1 LTKTASTTPARHAVV
16 IGGGIVGVC
25 SALYLQREGLR
36 VTLIERDEP
45 GDACSAGNAG
55 NLGIASCVP
64 YSLPGMM
71 WRVPRLL
78 LDRTSP
84 LNVRLSHIPRA
95 TPWFLRFLMAGSPQ
109 RVEEISDALR
119 SLMRRLYDA
128 YAPLLD
134 DAGARDL
141 VQNVGRLQVHESDK
155 GFAGSRYSM
164 DIRRRRGIE
173 FQTLSGDEVRE
184 IEPALGPAVTAG
196 YYIPEASHCVNP
208 SRLVKVFAECLV
220 RRGGTLLRQTV
231 KGLENGADGT
241 GSVVTDAGRHS
252 ADAVVL
258 AAGAWSGRLAKQLGT
273 RVPME
278 AERGYHTMLPN
289 SGVGMKIPVTAADR
303 FVSLSPM
310 EHGLRVSGMGE
321 FAPIDAPAD
330 WRLARVVVEHAR
342 HLLPGLS
349 EEGSHD
355 WMGPRPALPDGKPVI
370 GRSQRHPWATFAFGH
385 GHVGLGT
392 GAITG
397 RIVSQLVAGKPP
409 EVDLEPFRPDR
420 F

>member
-1 LTKTASTTPARHAVV
+1 MTETSPSSLRRHAVV
-16 IGGGIVGVC
+16 VGGGIVGVC
-25 SALYLQREGLR
+25 SALYLRRAGFR

-45 GDACSAGNAG
+45 GDASSAGNAG

-64 YSLPGMM
+64 YSLPGMA
-71 WRVPRLL
+71 WRVPGLL
-78 LDRTSP
+78 LDGTSP
-84 LNVRLSHIPRA
+84 LNVRLGHFPSA
-95 TPWFLRFLMAGSPQ
+95 LPWFLRFLRAGNRES
-109 RVEEISDALR
+109 VEEIADALR

-141 VQNVGRLQVHESDK
+141 VGNVGRLQVHESDE

-173 FQTLSGDEVRE
+173 FETLSGDEVRE
-184 IEPALGPAVTAG
+184 IEPALGPAVSAG
-196 YYIPEASHCVNP
+196 YFIPEASHCVNP
-208 SRLVKVFAECLV
+208 SRLVKAFAECLV
-220 RRGGTLLRQTV
+220 RGGGTLLRQTV
-231 KGLENGADGT
+231 RGLEDGADGT
-241 GSVVTDAGRHS
+241 GSVITDAGRHP

-258 AAGAWSGRLAKQLGT
+258 AAGAWSGPLARQLGT

-303 FVSLSPM
+303 FVSLAPM
-310 EHGLRVSGMGE
+310 EHGLRVSGMSE

-330 WRLARVVVEHAR
+330 WHLARVIVEHAR

-349 EEGSHD
+349 TAGSHD

-370 GRSQRHPWATFAFGH
+370 GRSPSHPWAVFAFGH

-392 GAITG
+392 TATTG

-409 EVDLEPFRPDR
+409 EIDLEPFRPDR

>member
-1 LTKTASTTPARHAVV
+1 MTETASSSPQRHAVV
-16 IGGGIVGVC
+16 VGGGIVGVC
-25 SALYLQREGLR
+25 SALYLQREGVR

-64 YSLPGMM
+64 YSLPGMV

-78 LDRTSP
+78 LDRSSP
-84 LNVRLSHIPRA
+84 LNVRLGHFPRA
-95 TPWFLRFLMAGSPQ
+95 LPWFLRFLKAGRRES
-109 RVEEISDALR
+109 VEDIADALR

-141 VQNVGRLQVHESDK
+141 VRNAGRLQVHESDS

-196 YYIPEASHCVNP
+196 YFIPEASHCVNP
-208 SRLVKVFAECLV
+208 SRLVKAFAECLV
-220 RRGGTLLRQTV
+220 RGGGTLLRQTV
-231 KGLENGADGT
+231 KGLEDGADGT
-241 GSVVTDAGRHS
+241 GCVITDAGRHP

-258 AAGAWSGRLAKQLGT
+258 AAGAWSGPLAKQLGA
-273 RVPME
+273 RVPMQ

-289 SGVGMKIPVTAADR
+289 SGVGMKVPVTAADR

-330 WRLARVVVEHAR
+330 WRLARIIVGHAR

-370 GRSQRHPWATFAFGH
+370 GRSRRHPWAIFAFGH
-385 GHVGLGT
+385 GHVGVGT